1 MHGCTICLRS
11 WAYLIMSFMN
21 TFTNYK
27 KIELKQL
34 KKNTIRTAIVE
45 SSTCFNAYAS

>member
-1 MHGCTICLRS
+1 
-11 WAYLIMSFMN
+11 MN

-45 SSTCFNAYAS
+45 SSTCFNAYASWWFNHLSACS